1 MPKGNFEK
9 IDLVKSIQSNID
21 LYSEV
26 RNVDFVFDKI
36 NIDDEA
42 IVNGDW
48 EQTLRAFGNLIKNAV
63 QAIPENQRGLIQIQL
78 TKENKQFYI
87 SITDNGKGITEEAKQ
102 KIFTPNFT
110 TKSGG
115 TGLGL
120 AMVKS
125 YYRKYAGKNIL

>member
-1 MPKGNFEK
+1 M
-9 IDLVKSIQSNID
+9 
-21 LYSEV
+21 
-26 RNVDFVFDKI
+26 RNVDFVLDKI

-125 YYRKYAGKNIL
+125 IIENMHGKISFESEYGKGTTFKIELFEAE